1 LSFSAFFQKFAIHVS
16 LAKASYFCAMNL
28 EERPKVKWDANG
40 AILQIMVSSIALLV
54 ADYLMDSVRFEKS
67 WVAIVTAIVLA
78 LLNTFVKPLL
88 VLLTLPAT
96 ILTLGL
102 FMLVINAAMILLA
115 REIVPGFSVDGFW
128 YALLLSLFL
137 SLVNGIFN
145 GRVIIKRH
153 RSGDFE

>member
-1 LSFSAFFQKFAIHVS
+1 
-16 LAKASYFCAMNL
+16 MNL

-40 AILQIMVSSIALLV
+40 TILQIMVSSIGLLV

-67 WVAIVTAIVLA
+67 WVAIVTAVVLA
-78 LLNTFVKPLL
+78 LLNAFVKPLI
-88 VLLTLPAT
+88 VMLTLPAT

-102 FMLVINAAMILLA
+102 FLLVINAAMILLA

-137 SLVNGIFN
+137 SLINGLFN
-145 GRVIIKRH
+145 GRVVVKRH

>member
-1 LSFSAFFQKFAIHVS
+1 
-16 LAKASYFCAMNL
+16 MNL

-40 AILQIMVSSIALLV
+40 TILQIMVSSIALLV

-137 SLVNGIFN
+137 SLVNGLFN
-145 GRVIIKRH
+145 GRVVIKRH
-153 RSGDFE
+153 RSGDFES

>member
-1 LSFSAFFQKFAIHVS
+1 
-16 LAKASYFCAMNL
+16 MNL

>member
-1 LSFSAFFQKFAIHVS
+1 
-16 LAKASYFCAMNL
+16 MNL

-40 AILQIMVSSIALLV
+40 TILQIMVSSIALLV

-137 SLVNGIFN
+137 SLVNGLFN
-145 GRVIIKRH
+145 GRVVIKRH
-153 RSGDFE
+153 RNGDFES

>member
-1 LSFSAFFQKFAIHVS
+1 
-16 LAKASYFCAMNL
+16 
-28 EERPKVKWDANG
+28 
-40 AILQIMVSSIALLV
+40 V

>member
-1 LSFSAFFQKFAIHVS
+1 
-16 LAKASYFCAMNL
+16 MNL

-40 AILQIMVSSIALLV
+40 TILQIMVSSIALLV

-78 LLNTFVKPLL
+78 LLNAFVKPLL
-88 VLLTLPAT
+88 VMLTLPAT

-102 FMLVINAAMILLA
+102 FLLVINAAMILLA

-137 SLVNGIFN
+137 SLVNGLFN
-145 GRVIIKRH
+145 GRVVVKRH
-153 RSGDFE
+153 RSNDFE